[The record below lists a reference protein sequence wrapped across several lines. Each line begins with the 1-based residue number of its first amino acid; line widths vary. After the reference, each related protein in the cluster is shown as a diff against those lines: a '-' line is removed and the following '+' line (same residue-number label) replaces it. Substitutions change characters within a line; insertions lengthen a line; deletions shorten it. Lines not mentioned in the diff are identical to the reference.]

1 MTVTAISRDWGEGPS
16 TVRMTT
22 TNTYQE
28 LVEPG
33 YLASEQT
40 SIEAVNNGP
49 FDWNDNDVVLAVG
62 SNDLTYVLH
71 RNASGNLISAGI
83 APSILLYNTVAITAA
98 EFNGMY
104 AAPKLLVAAPG
115 ANLMHVLE
123 RAVLVQTYGSAAFA
137 NGGNAAVQYDDTAN
151 GAGTLAS
158 AAVSAAS
165 FQATASTS
173 YMFEGALAA
182 GTFATTVNTGLYLS
196 NLTGAFDTGDSTFV
210 MHMWYRT
217 IETV

>member
-1 MTVTAISRDWGEGPS
+1 MSVTSITRDFGEGPS

-33 YLASEQT
+33 YLASEAD
-40 SIEAVNNGP
+40 SIEEVNNGP

-71 RNASGNLISAGI
+71 RNANGNLISAGI
-83 APSILLYNTVAITAA
+83 APSVLLYSTVAITAA

-104 AAPKLLVAAPG
+104 AAPKLLVEAPG
-115 ANLMHVLE
+115 ANLLHVLE
-123 RAVLVQTYGSAAFA
+123 RAVLAQTYGSAAFA

-158 AAVSAAS
+158 AAVTAAD
-165 FQATASTS
+165 FQATESTS
-173 YMFEGALAA
+173 YMFQGVLDA

-196 NLTGAFDTGDSTFV
+196 NLFGAFDTGDSDFV
-210 MHMWYRT
+210 MHLWYRT
-217 IETV
+217 IETA